1 MSHYGIL
8 LATGL
13 NGRNIINYCF
23 DKFSNVTFG
32 GIVVFVILN
41 FTVEHMAEENIFFSY
56 LVSIVIQHGRLVVF
70 LVIIFIG

>member
-8 LATGL
+8 LATGF
-13 NGRNIINYCF
+13 NSRNIINNCC
-23 DKFSNVTFG
+23 DKFSNVMFG

-41 FTVEHMAEENIFFSY
+41 FTVEHIAEEDIFFSC

-70 LVIIFIG
+70 LVIIFTG